1 MARKDYIKFA
11 FMLNR
16 IRGGLDTGYDSP
28 HFANGQADAF
38 AQVTRDMCDVFRKDN
53 PRFDRNRFMDVVY
66 GPIL

>member
-1 MARKDYIKFA
+1 MTRKDYIKFA

-16 IRGGLDTGYDSP
+16 IRGGLEIGYDSP

-38 AQVTRDMCDVFRKDN
+38 AQVTRDMCILLKQDN